1 MYTRRFKDV
10 SDFGVSILSTI
21 LEEEL
26 SLNKYFPN
34 QLKLADV
41 TPIFV
46 LKKIY
51 LIFATLRMIQL
62 LMFVIQI

>member
-10 SDFGVSILSTI
+10 SDFGVSILSTV

-34 QLKLADV
+34 QLKLVDV
-41 TPIFV
+41 RPIFV

-51 LIFATLRMIQL
+51 LIFETLRMIQL